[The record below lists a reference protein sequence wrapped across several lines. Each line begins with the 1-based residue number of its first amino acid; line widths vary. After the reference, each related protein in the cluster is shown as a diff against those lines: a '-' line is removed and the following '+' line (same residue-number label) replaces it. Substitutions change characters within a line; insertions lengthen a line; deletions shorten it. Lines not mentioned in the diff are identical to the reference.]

1 MKIPSRILGWS
12 VITLTVLSCQP
23 FSPFS
28 EEAQQALG
36 TLQVTDGFSVELFAS
51 EPLIADP
58 VAMEID
64 EYGRLYVVEMHGY
77 PLDTE
82 GSGKIKILTDTNSD
96 GLPDESTT
104 FAEGLIL
111 PTGIMRWK
119 EGVLVT
125 DAPDVLYL
133 ADTTG
138 DNVADV
144 REVVLTGF
152 ARSNPQHNLNSPVY
166 GLDNWIY
173 LAHEGTISTKFFH
186 EQFGGEGQTVT
197 FSSHPEVQLPTN
209 ADGRNVRFRPD
220 TYELEMMSGESQFGQ
235 TFDHWGHQILT
246 SNANHL
252 FHEVLANRYIQ
263 RNPVLA
269 IADATEYLPTYGPGA
284 EVFPITQNPEHQ
296 LLTDVGTI
304 TSSCGVTWY
313 LGDLFPEEY
322 QQVTFIAEPVHNLV
336 HADLIEP
343 KGATFEA
350 NRLLEEQEFL
360 ASTDSWFRPVNFYV
374 GPDGALYVMDYYRQI
389 IEHPEWMSE
398 EVNQSGALYNGT
410 DQGRIY
416 RVVPEG
422 KNIDKFL
429 DNLNVGSLPSK
440 QLVSLLENP
449 NLWWRKTAQRLL
461 IDRRAQEVREALET
475 IVTTSKSAVG
485 RLHALWTLDGLNT
498 LSEPI
503 IKQALTDEEAGIREN
518 AIKLAEI
525 HWNEFPNLK
534 SELLTL
540 RNDSD
545 AKVRFQLLCSLGSL
559 NGPDAQSVS
568 QKLLAEDIGDKWVQ
582 YAALS
587 SPQGNQHWL
596 AFAKQHLTNN
606 LSKAEASF
614 VQKLGA
620 LIGLSGNPD
629 EIAEVIQTAN
639 QESTDWHATLM
650 QGVAQGIRYAEITP
664 SSLLAEKKM
673 LLKNVHSGCSANLRR
688 ASLSLLTSLG
698 NLPTQETNSAVQR
711 AQQAINS
718 TSASDDWRQD
728 ALTFLGIA
736 DPDRYHNQFLSV
748 LNPQYSSNLQNEA
761 LQMLRRT
768 EGVAPCQS
776 LLTRWASFTPQVREN
791 AVNVFLTEPERIHLL
806 LAAIQQNQID
816 QSTVGWRRTV
826 HLMNH
831 DDDSIRT
838 TARRVFAGKNADA
851 TQIDQYQA
859 YLANPGNVENG
870 RTVFQQSCAT
880 CHQMKGQDGNS
891 FGPDLST
898 VKNRSKEAIL
908 YDILLPNR
916 SIADGFELWQ
926 VKRPDGTEQTGIIA
940 SETPTTLTLTNL
952 AGNKFTVDRS
962 TITELKAASYSAM
975 PEGLAN
981 QINEKEMNDLLTFLK
996 QI

>member
-1 MKIPSRILGWS
+1 MKIPSLLLRWS
-12 VITLTVLSCQP
+12 VITFTLLSCQP
-23 FSPFS
+23 PSPFS
-28 EEAQQALG
+28 EEAQQALS
-36 TLQVTDGFSVELFAS
+36 TLQVTNGFTVELFAS

-64 EYGRLYVVEMHGY
+64 EYGRMYVVEMHGY

-82 GSGKIKILTDTNSD
+82 GSGKVKLLTDTNND
-96 GLPDESTT
+96 GLPDKSTV

-119 EGVLVT
+119 KGVLVT

-152 ARSNPQHNLNSPVY
+152 ARSNPQHNLNSPMY

-173 LAHEGTISTKFFH
+173 LAHEGTVSTKFFH
-186 EQFGGEGQTVT
+186 EQFGGEGQKIT
-197 FSSHPEVQLPTN
+197 FPSRPEIQLPVN

-220 TYELEMMSGESQFGQ
+220 TYALEMMSGESQFGH
-235 TFDHWGHQILT
+235 TFDHWGHQIMT

-269 IADATEYLPTYGPGA
+269 IADATEYLPNYGPGA

-313 LGDLFPEEY
+313 LGDLFPDEY

-336 HADLIEP
+336 HADLITP

-350 NRLLEEQEFL
+350 NRLLEEEEFL

-374 GPDGALYVMDYYRQI
+374 GPDGALYVLDYYRQI

-429 DNLNVGSLPSK
+429 DNLDIGSLPSG
-440 QLVSLLENP
+440 QLVSLLEHS

-461 IDRRAQEVREALET
+461 VDRKDQG
-475 IVTTSKSAVG
+475 VTADVENIFATSQSSVG
-485 RLHALWTLDGLNT
+485 RLHALWTLDGLNA
-498 LSEPI
+498 LSESI
-503 IKQALTDEEAGIREN
+503 IRKALQDSEAGVREN
-518 AIKLAEI
+518 AIRLAELY
-525 HWNEFPNLK
+525 WEEFPKLK
-534 SELLTL
+534 SALLAL
-540 RNDSD
+540 QNDPD

-559 NGPDAQSVS
+559 DSPKAQSVS
-568 QKLLAEDIGDKWVQ
+568 VKMLASDISDKWVQ

-596 AFAKQHLTNN
+596 TFAKQHFTNN
-606 LSKAEASF
+606 LGEAEASF

-620 LIGLSGNPD
+620 LVGLSGNSS
-629 EIAEVIQTAN
+629 EIAKVIQTAN
-639 QESTDWHATLM
+639 QESSDWHATLM
-650 QGVAQGIRYAEITP
+650 QGVAQGIKYAENTP
-664 SSLLAEKKM
+664 SLLAEKRA
-673 LLKNVHSGCSANLRR
+673 LLKNIRADCAPDLRQ
-688 ASLSLLTSLG
+688 ASLNLLTSLG
-698 NLPTQETNSAVQR
+698 ELPTQEANSAVQR

-718 TSASDDWRQD
+718 NSSSDDWRQD

-736 DPDRYHNQFLSV
+736 DPNRYQSQFLSA

-768 EGVAPCQS
+768 KGVAPCQS

-791 AVNVFLTEPERIHLL
+791 AVNVFLTEPERTHLL
-806 LAAIQQNQID
+806 LAAVEQNQID

-838 TARRVFAGKNADA
+838 AARRVFAGKNTDE
-851 TQIDQYQA
+851 TQLVQYQA
-859 YLANPGNVENG
+859 YLANSGDIESG
-870 RTVFQQSCAT
+870 RTIFQQSCAT
-880 CHQMKGQDGNS
+880 CHQMKGQGGNS

-926 VKRPDGTEQTGIIA
+926 VTRSDGTEQTGIIA
-940 SETPTTLTLTNL
+940 SETPTTLTLTDL
-952 AGNKFTVDRS
+952 AGNEFIVDRS

-981 QINEKEMNDLLTFLK
+981 QIDEKDMNDLLTFLK